1 MKLMNLENQKM
12 LGTNEVHLT
21 DSLNASLLEVKIKLT
36 KDTVVPE
43 TNDLFIY
50 VDKNPATN
58 PSADR
63 KQYLFDLNST
73 LKYLNNVTDEFN
85 VKLCLENN
93 DAVIKAFVI
102 RNIVAN
108 ETGTTVLETPI
119 TEELEGYPLT
129 LFEGEN
135 YIYTNYENASI
146 EVIYPK
152 DDDLNRM
159 FLNNAVY
166 YGNKLNKSSDFSLDD
181 IYFKD
186 AFTKT
191 EDKLNLEVNNA
202 AIDCLTSR
210 NNKFSLDSE
219 GNLIVKSITS
229 EIQTNIAGEVILEND
244 APVISINNLDALNE
258 GGVYEFIAIGYT
270 NSTIS
275 TDIKIQINGQTSG
288 YHHSYINA
296 SGTLGSSG
304 GLTSRANY
312 VQGVDDINEWFQT
325 NGPNNAYPVI
335 VEGRVYISENSAGQ
349 KKVNYTFRFHRA
361 VQDGQ
366 SLVFGGGVFSQNFD
380 NINSISL
387 SLVNTSIK
395 FAKGSR
401 LTVFNPLKGAKGK
414 QGEKSD
420 LGPSN
425 TLTIGTVEKGD
436 EPMATLTGES
446 PNQVLNLV
454 LPKGEK
460 GDAGGTMTTADVES
474 LIENRLGTIY
484 PVGSIYMSVNSA
496 DPSTLFGGTWEQLKD
511 QFLLGA
517 GDTYAA
523 GTTGGSASMQA
534 HTHSIPSLSGTANN
548 SGNHN
553 HVTSRRT
560 STYGSGMQ
568 ANWRCITAPGSAN
581 GDYNQVSNTE
591 NGGEHTHSV
600 TTNANTSG
608 TAGVGN
614 GENMPPYLAVYM
626 WKRIG

>member
-1 MKLMNLENQKM
+1 M

-219 GNLIVKSITS
+219 GNLIVNSIT
-229 EIQTNIAGEVILEND
+229 
-244 APVISINNLDALNE
+244 
-258 GGVYEFIAIGYT
+258 
-270 NSTIS
+270 
-275 TDIKIQINGQTSG
+275 
-288 YHHSYINA
+288 
-296 SGTLGSSG
+296 
-304 GLTSRANY
+304 
-312 VQGVDDINEWFQT
+312 
-325 NGPNNAYPVI
+325 
-335 VEGRVYISENSAGQ
+335 
-349 KKVNYTFRFHRA
+349 
-361 VQDGQ
+361 
-366 SLVFGGGVFSQNFD
+366 
-380 NINSISL
+380 
-387 SLVNTSIK
+387 
-395 FAKGSR
+395 
-401 LTVFNPLKGAKGK
+401 
-414 QGEKSD
+414 
-420 LGPSN
+420 
-425 TLTIGTVEKGD
+425 
-436 EPMATLTGES
+436 
-446 PNQVLNLV
+446 
-454 LPKGEK
+454 
-460 GDAGGTMTTADVES
+460 
-474 LIENRLGTIY
+474 
-484 PVGSIYMSVNSA
+484 
-496 DPSTLFGGTWEQLKD
+496 
-511 QFLLGA
+511 
-517 GDTYAA
+517 
-523 GTTGGSASMQA
+523 
-534 HTHSIPSLSGTANN
+534 
-548 SGNHN
+548 
-553 HVTSRRT
+553 
-560 STYGSGMQ
+560 
-568 ANWRCITAPGSAN
+568 
-581 GDYNQVSNTE
+581 
-591 NGGEHTHSV
+591 
-600 TTNANTSG
+600 
-608 TAGVGN
+608 
-614 GENMPPYLAVYM
+614 
-626 WKRIG
+626 